1 VCRPDAPTDTFGRI
15 SSVYIRAAQN
25 PRNSIYRCLT
35 LIWCVRTTL
44 NLHLMVFV
52 LTNPSG
58 GIYTLDFLAFSLIIF
73 LAAKSEVSRLGV
85 PNILRTIA
93 EDATRYF
100 LVIFSSHFVLEMTL
114 SLARVSATAVPLP
127 PAANDIQCMCL
138 GIHPTPS
145 GYVSHR

>member
-1 VCRPDAPTDTFGRI
+1 MCRPDAPTDTFGCI

-25 PRNSIYRCLT
+25 PRDSIYRRLA

-44 NLHLMVFV
+44 NLHLTVFV

-58 GIYTLDFLAFSLIIF
+58 GIYALDLLAFSLIIY
-73 LAAKSEVSRLGV
+73 LTAKSKASRLGV
-85 PNILRTIA
+85 PTILGTIA

-127 PAANDIQCMCL
+127 PAANDIQCVCL
-138 GIHPTPS
+138 GIDPAPS
-145 GYVSHR
+145 GYVSRP